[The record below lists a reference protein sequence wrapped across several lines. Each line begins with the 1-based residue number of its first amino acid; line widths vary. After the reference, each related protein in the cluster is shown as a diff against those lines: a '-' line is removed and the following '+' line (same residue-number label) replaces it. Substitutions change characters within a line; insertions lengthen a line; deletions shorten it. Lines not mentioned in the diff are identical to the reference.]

1 MMRSI
6 RNIVLIAALPI
17 LIASCGPPRTAV
29 YYPASPG
36 PTAYDVGYFYNYLSP
51 YGNWVFLPGYGYV
64 WQPSGMGYGWRPYT
78 NGHWVFTNYGWTWVS
93 GYNWGWAPFHYGRWA
108 YTGGGW
114 YWVPGTTWGPAW
126 VSWRSGPGY
135 VGWAPLP
142 PSAAWRPGVGL
153 ARFDEREINER
164 SYVFVQ
170 QRNLTAVNLNQHIEP
185 DNRSQTILRGTQSA
199 TSYTTEGGRIVNRG
213 IPVERFEKETGQVVP
228 RHTLADSGSAGGSR
242 VSGNQVE
249 MYRPKL
255 SDATPKNPPPG
266 VQGGT
271 RTDSSVEST
280 RKLEKKQ
287 HNAQINQQ
295 TNQQVNQQNKS
306 KQQRK
311 ADRQAADQARKQ
323 QKLERKQ
330 QRQNQSPP
338 SKDKTKNKTSTTE
351 IDG

>member
-1 MMRSI
+1 
-6 RNIVLIAALPI
+6 
-17 LIASCGPPRTAV
+17 
-29 YYPASPG
+29 
-36 PTAYDVGYFYNYLSP
+36 
-51 YGNWVFLPGYGYV
+51 
-64 WQPSGMGYGWRPYT
+64 
-78 NGHWVFTNYGWTWVS
+78 
-93 GYNWGWAPFHYGRWA
+93 
-108 YTGGGW
+108 
-114 YWVPGTTWGPAW
+114 
-126 VSWRSGPGY
+126 

-153 ARFDEREINER
+153 GRFDEREVNER

-185 DNRSQTILRGTQSA
+185 DSRNVTILRGTQSA

-271 RTDSSVEST
+271 RTDSSVQST
-280 RKLEKKQ
+280 RKLEKQ
-287 HNAQINQQ
+287 RNAQINQQSNQ
-295 TNQQVNQQNKS
+295 TNQQVNQQNQN
-306 KQQRK
+306 KQHRK

-330 QRQNQSPP
+330 QRQNQSTPP
-338 SKDKTKNKTSTTE
+338 KKDKNKTSST
-351 IDG
+351 

>member
-1 MMRSI
+1 
-6 RNIVLIAALPI
+6 
-17 LIASCGPPRTAV
+17 
-29 YYPASPG
+29 
-36 PTAYDVGYFYNYLSP
+36 
-51 YGNWVFLPGYGYV
+51 
-64 WQPSGMGYGWRPYT
+64 
-78 NGHWVFTNYGWTWVS
+78 
-93 GYNWGWAPFHYGRWA
+93 
-108 YTGGGW
+108 
-114 YWVPGTTWGPAW
+114 
-126 VSWRSGPGY
+126 
-135 VGWAPLP
+135 LP

-153 ARFDEREINER
+153 GRFDEREINER

-185 DNRSQTILRGTQSA
+185 DGRNVTILRGTQSA
-199 TSYTTEGGRIVNRG
+199 TSYTNEGGRIVNRG

-228 RHTLADSGSAGGSR
+228 RHTLADAGSAGGSR

-271 RTDSSVEST
+271 RTDSSVQST
-280 RKLEKKQ
+280 RKVEKQ
-287 HNAQINQQ
+287 QRNAQINQQ
-295 TNQQVNQQNKS
+295 TNQQVNQQNQS

-330 QRQNQSPP
+330 QRQNQSTPP
-338 SKDKTKNKTSTTE
+338 SKDKTKNKRSSTE
-351 IDG
+351 IGG